1 MMISSITKIL
11 DFIGFKDYKDY
22 GIDGERFTY
31 YKKYMHH
38 KNVLVKENGDILYL
52 QKLTLEE
59 LSQLRP
65 IEVLHNKV
73 YDKEIEEAS
82 KLNKYN
88 LKPNDIKKAIVVS
101 PERLKLKP
109 FWRNELIN
117 AWCLSEGAGRGFGGS
132 WIDSYW
138 IGFKDDG
145 KIDYH
150 ILCWEG
156 MGNYAIKEFFKSND
170 IECRS
175 DLDIQIKYVKMLN
188 WLIEENI
195 IKIGGINGK

>member
-1 MMISSITKIL
+1 MISSITKIL

-22 GIDGERFTY
+22 EINGERFTY
-31 YKKYMHH
+31 YKKYMKH

-59 LSQLRP
+59 LSQLKP
-65 IEVLHNKV
+65 IEVIHGKV
-73 YDKEIEEAS
+73 SDKEIEEAS

-88 LKPNDIKKAIVVS
+88 LKPTDIKKAIVIS
-101 PERLKLKP
+101 PERLKAKP
-109 FWRNELIN
+109 FWRNDVVK

-145 KIDYH
+145 KIDFH
-150 ILCWEG
+150 MNCWED
-156 MGNYAIKEFFKSND
+156 MANYNIKEFFKPSD

-175 DLDIQIKYVKMLN
+175 DFDIQLKYVKMLN

-195 IKIGGINGK
+195 IKIGDTNEK